1 VGTFVKLKGNA
12 QHGNLTVDA
21 GRLME
26 QARIDFPEGSDYRVQ
41 AQMIGLTQMDMAV
54 ALALKPIVMQHI
66 QEIVDRFYS
75 TIGMEPS
82 LMELI
87 GAHSTV
93 DRLKQTLT
101 VHIVE
106 MFSGAMDREYIEK
119 RIRIAQRHLR
129 IGLPTK
135 WYMCAFQDLL
145 MALLEAVEPHLKSR
159 QDCLLAFSTIAR
171 LVSMEQQ
178 IVLEAFELE
187 TEKQRAEH
195 IREKLEMSRQIGS
208 SSEELAAIAE
218 QSGASL
224 DQLAGQSNG
233 ILQLA
238 SEVSGI
244 SSNMETSAMEGKRQL
259 DCQAEVLR
267 DIHAGMAGI
276 TGQMIP
282 LSESAEQ
289 IQTIASLVKD
299 IAEQT
304 SLLAL
309 NAAIEA
315 ARAGEEGRGFAV
327 VAGEVRKLSEQTK
340 QSAEGVSELIATIH
354 RQIRSM
360 AESMPAMEGKVSHAA
375 ENMEQTNR
383 FFDQLVRDTA
393 MIRQKNSEIEQ
404 EIRNISAAADSLGR
418 AVEQLSA
425 AAGQLTVLAKD
436 L

>member
-1 VGTFVKLKGNA
+1 MGTFGKVKRKARLG
-12 QHGNLTVDA
+12 HLIMDA

-26 QARIDFPEGSDYRVQ
+26 HVRMDFPDGSDYRVQ

-75 TIGMEPS
+75 TIGMELS

-87 GAHSTV
+87 RSHSTL

-101 VHIVE
+101 DHIAE
-106 MFSGAMDREYIEK
+106 MFSGVMDREYVEK
-119 RIRIAQRHLR
+119 RIRIAQRHFR

-135 WYMCAFQDLL
+135 WYMCAFQDMLT
-145 MALLEAVEPHLKSR
+145 ALLEAVEPHLNSKHDYVRAS
-159 QDCLLAFSTIAR
+159 STITR

-178 IVLEAFELE
+178 IVQEAFEQE

-195 IREKLEMSRQIGS
+195 MREKLEMSRRIGS

-238 SEVSGI
+238 SAVSGI
-244 SSNMETSAMEGKRQL
+244 SSNIEASAMEGKRQL
-259 DCQAEVLR
+259 DSQAEVLR
-267 DIHAGMAGI
+267 DIHAGMADI
-276 TGQMIP
+276 AEQMIP

-289 IQTIASLVKD
+289 IQSIASLVKD

-340 QSAEGVSELIATIH
+340 QSAEGVTELVATIH
-354 RQIRSM
+354 SQIRSM
-360 AESMPAMEGKVSHAA
+360 AERMPAMEGKVSHAA

-383 FFDQLVRDTA
+383 FFDQLVRDMG
-393 MIRQKNSEIEQ
+393 MIRQKNGDIEQ

-418 AVEQLSA
+418 AVEQLSD